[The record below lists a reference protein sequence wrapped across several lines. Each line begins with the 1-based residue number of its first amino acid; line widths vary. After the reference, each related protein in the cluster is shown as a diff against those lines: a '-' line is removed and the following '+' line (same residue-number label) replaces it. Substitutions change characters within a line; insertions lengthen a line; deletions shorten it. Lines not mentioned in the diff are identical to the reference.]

1 MEKIVSDK
9 RGEIARLCKK
19 YGVKR
24 LDVIGGVTVGLS
36 GRGSR
41 DLDFLASFHD
51 PDAPTR
57 GGWNSPQFK
66 LAVDLEDLFEGELD
80 RVVVGIEGEYKH
92 PSVKPWI
99 EKIREVVYADA

>member
-1 MEKIVSDK
+1 MDKIVSDK
-9 RGEIARLCKK
+9 RDDIARLCKK

-24 LDVIGGVTVGLS
+24 LDIIGGVSVGLS

-41 DLDFLASFHD
+41 NLDFLASFHD

-57 GGWNSPQFK
+57 EGWNSPQFK
-66 LAVDLEDLFEGELD
+66 LAVDMEDLFQGELD

-99 EKIREVVYADA
+99 EKNREVVYADS

>member
-1 MEKIVSDK
+1 MDKIVLDK
-9 RGEIARLCKK
+9 RDKIARLCKK

-24 LDVIGGVTVGLS
+24 LDVVGDVTVGLS

-51 PDAPTR
+51 PDAPNR
-57 GGWNSPQFK
+57 GGWNAPQFK

-99 EKIREVVYADA
+99 EKIREVVYADS

>member
-9 RGEIARLCKK
+9 RDEIARLCKK

-51 PDAPTR
+51 PDAPIR
-57 GGWNSPQFK
+57 GGWNSAQFK

-99 EKIREVVYADA
+99 EKIREAVYVDS